1 MSLEALKI
9 IILACQVSAGG
20 AVVGGFDWV
29 WMKVDRYQAECQK
42 KLIKCD
48 AEMSAHQAD
57 EGIRIRNCLLKRG
70 E

>member
-1 MSLEALKI
+1 MSLEILKV
-9 IILACQVSAGG
+9 IILACQVSAGTG
-20 AVVGGFDWV
+20 TKYWSP
-29 WMKVDRYQAECQK
+29 WENVDKYQAECQK